1 MRLIAISCNFH
12 NNNILFYNML
22 YIESR
27 YMEIIKIATEAT
39 RSHICGKVFISM
51 ASTLKNT
58 QKKAIAKELYLHGD
72 YTFEE
77 IAAKVDATRQTIARW
92 AKDDGWADL
101 KASMTVGKDKTLKN
115 LYAHVQRINED
126 ILQREDGARVP
137 TPKEADILAKLAAAI
152 DKIESESGIHEL
164 VGAGMAFLTWLR
176 KINPEK
182 AIEFTELWDAF
193 IKEKL

>member
-1 MRLIAISCNFH
+1 
-12 NNNILFYNML
+12 ML
-22 YIESR
+22 HIEFR
-27 YMEIIKIATEAT
+27 YGKIFKIATDAS

-77 IAAKVDATRQTIARW
+77 IAAKVNATRQTVARW

-126 ILQREDGARVP
+126 ILQRADGERVP

-152 DKIESESGIHEL
+152 AKIENESGIHEL
-164 VGAGMAFLTWLR
+164 VGAGITFLRWLR
-176 KINPEK
+176 TINPEK
-182 AIEFTELWDAF
+182 AVEFTDLWDAF